1 MLHILTGRA
10 GSGKTTQVLRRM
22 REAGERR
29 PQLLLVPEQASFETE
44 RRFCRE
50 NGNQAGR
57 YGEVLSFTRLENRV
71 LSLGGGAAEPV
82 LDAGGRLL
90 VLYAALR
97 SVQANLTVYA
107 MPSQKPAFLT
117 SLLTTLDELKSYC
130 ITGEQ
135 LTQVGEETEGMDGE
149 KLRDLGL
156 IFGAYEAMTA
166 RGALDPRDRLTRLA
180 EKLRRFPFFQGQDV
194 YLDGFTDFTPQQ
206 GLVLAELLRQAHSVT
221 LALTYGEGAGEE
233 AVFAP
238 ARKTLAWIKGL
249 AAKVGCPVE
258 EEALPAGE
266 WERTPPLR
274 HLEQALFAHPMPPY
288 TGPWDGSIVVH
299 ELPSP
304 REEVAWAAGE
314 IRALVRQ
321 GRVRYRDIVVT
332 ARSMD
337 PYWEQLEGVFAQ
349 YDIPLF
355 QADKTDLLQ
364 KPLFTLITAALDAV
378 NGGYLYE
385 DMFRYLKTG
394 LAGLSL
400 PECDQLENY
409 VLTWDIWGSRWT
421 GAGGWT
427 RHPGGYHQRFTP
439 QDEETLETLNALRL
453 RVIQPLER
461 LRKNAGGTIGE
472 QVLALYQFL
481 EEIHAPEHLEARSA
495 ALLHQGEPELARQYS
510 QLWEIFCRALEQ
522 CAALLGEVEAEFA
535 DFSRLLRLLLSQYSV
550 GTIPASLDRVTAGDA
565 QRLGGRACKVL
576 FLLGAEDGAIPQVAP
591 GQGLLTDQDRL
602 LLEDYGLT
610 CSPRLE
616 EKISRENTI
625 VYTTCAQPTERLCV
639 TWPFQ
644 GAGGGEKRPSFLVE
658 RLNRLFPAAAA
669 QGGGGALPGSAAC
682 HGGRT
687 APGPTGSVGR
697 SPLRH
702 AVSPPGSGGPLDP
715 GKVVGGPGGGAVR
728 GEGGHVGLSDG
739 SVSVLSL
746 CLFPPLRPGGKGP
759 PPSGVPRPGVR
770 NLCPFRA
777 GNRAAGGSGPGRRGT
792 GLPGGGP
799 GLHGPGGGGLCGPG
813 TGGDG
818 APDPPLPL
826 SLPPAGTKCPGG
838 GGQCGGGTPGFGFPA
853 GAF

>member
-135 LTQVGEETEGMDGE
+135 LTQVGEETEGLDGE

-274 HLEQALFAHPMPPY
+274 HLEQALFAHPMPSY

-522 CAALLGEVEAEFA
+522 CAALLGEVEAAFA

-728 GEGGHVGLSDG
+728 GEGGYVGLSDG

-759 PPSGVPRPGVR
+759 PPGGVPCPGVR

-777 GNRAAGGSGPGRRGT
+777 GNRAAGGPGPGGGGA
-792 GLPGGGP
+792 GLPRGGP

-813 TGGDG
+813 TGGYG

-826 SLPPAGTKCPGG
+826 SLPPAGTECPGG
-838 GGQCGGGTPGFGFPA
+838 GGQCGGGTPGLGFPA

>member
-1 MLHILTGRA
+1 M
-10 GSGKTTQVLRRM
+10 
-22 REAGERR
+22 
-29 PQLLLVPEQASFETE
+29 
-44 RRFCRE
+44 
-50 NGNQAGR
+50 
-57 YGEVLSFTRLENRV
+57 
-71 LSLGGGAAEPV
+71 
-82 LDAGGRLL
+82 
-90 VLYAALR
+90 
-97 SVQANLTVYA
+97 
-107 MPSQKPAFLT
+107 
-117 SLLTTLDELKSYC
+117 
-130 ITGEQ
+130 
-135 LTQVGEETEGMDGE
+135 
-149 KLRDLGL
+149 
-156 IFGAYEAMTA
+156 
-166 RGALDPRDRLTRLA
+166 
-180 EKLRRFPFFQGQDV
+180 
-194 YLDGFTDFTPQQ
+194 
-206 GLVLAELLRQAHSVT
+206 LAELLRQAHSVT

-274 HLEQALFAHPMPPY
+274 HLEQALFAHPMPSY

-522 CAALLGEVEAEFA
+522 CAALLGEVEAAFA

-565 QRLGGRACKVL
+565 QRLGDGPV
-576 FLLGAEDGAIPQVAP
+576 GALPAGSGGWGHSQVAP
-591 GQGLLTDQDRL
+591 GQGLPHRPGPAAVG
-602 LLEDYGLT
+602 GLRADLFT
-610 CSPRLE
+610 P
-616 EKISRENTI
+616 
-625 VYTTCAQPTERLCV
+625 V
-639 TWPFQ
+639 
-644 GAGGGEKRPSFLVE
+644 GGEDQPGEYHCVYHLC
-658 RLNRLFPAAAA
+658 PA
-669 QGGGGALPGSAAC
+669 
-682 HGGRT
+682 HGT
-687 APGPTGSVGR
+687 
-697 SPLRH
+697 PLRH
-702 AVSPPGSGGPLDP
+702 LAV
-715 GKVVGGPGGGAVR
+715 PGGGR
-728 GEGGHVGLSDG
+728 G
-739 SVSVLSL
+739 
-746 CLFPPLRPGGKGP
+746 RNA
-759 PPSGVPRPGVR
+759 PPSWWNG
-770 NLCPFRA
+770 
-777 GNRAAGGSGPGRRGT
+777 
-792 GLPGGGP
+792 
-799 GLHGPGGGGLCGPG
+799 
-813 TGGDG
+813 
-818 APDPPLPL
+818 
-826 SLPPAGTKCPGG
+826 
-838 GGQCGGGTPGFGFPA
+838 
-853 GAF
+853 

>member
-135 LTQVGEETEGMDGE
+135 LTQVGEETEGLDGE

-274 HLEQALFAHPMPPY
+274 HLEQALFAHPMPSY

-522 CAALLGEVEAEFA
+522 CAALLGEVEAAFA
-535 DFSRLLRLLLSQYSV
+535 DFSRLRAPPSV
-550 GTIPASLDRVTAGDA
+550 PI
-565 QRLGGRACKVL
+565 LGG
-576 FLLGAEDGAIPQVAP
+576 DH
-591 GQGLLTDQDRL
+591 
-602 LLEDYGLT
+602 
-610 CSPRLE
+610 
-616 EKISRENTI
+616 SR
-625 VYTTCAQPTERLCV
+625 
-639 TWPFQ
+639 
-644 GAGGGEKRPSFLVE
+644 
-658 RLNRLFPAAAA
+658 
-669 QGGGGALPGSAAC
+669 LPG
-682 HGGRT
+682 
-687 APGPTGSVGR
+687 PGDR
-697 SPLRH
+697 R
-702 AVSPPGSGGPLDP
+702 
-715 GKVVGGPGGGAVR
+715 R
-728 GEGGHVGLSDG
+728 
-739 SVSVLSL
+739 
-746 CLFPPLRPGGKGP
+746 
-759 PPSGVPRPGVR
+759 
-770 NLCPFRA
+770 CP
-777 GNRAAGGSGPGRRGT
+777 AAGGT
-792 GLPGGGP
+792 GL
-799 GLHGPGGGGLCGPG
+799 
-813 TGGDG
+813 
-818 APDPPLPL
+818 
-826 SLPPAGTKCPGG
+826 
-838 GGQCGGGTPGFGFPA
+838 
-853 GAF
+853 